1 MNVTYAPSIERMIG
15 LWERKSGLEVSA
27 SISVVVAPGVVLGA
41 EVGQASA
48 LEGLFFNREDG
59 HALYIGHSLFLKLPG
74 DHIAKFV
81 WSART
86 SEQER
91 DLSAIRSQRSL

>member
-1 MNVTYAPSIERMIG
+1 MLRIAS

-59 HALYIGHSLFLKLPG
+59 HALYIGHSLFLKLP
-74 DHIAKFV
+74 DDLLAKFV
-81 WSART
+81 WSAR
-86 SEQER
+86 SSGAGER
-91 DLSAIRSQRSL
+91 FERNQVRAQLVKSF